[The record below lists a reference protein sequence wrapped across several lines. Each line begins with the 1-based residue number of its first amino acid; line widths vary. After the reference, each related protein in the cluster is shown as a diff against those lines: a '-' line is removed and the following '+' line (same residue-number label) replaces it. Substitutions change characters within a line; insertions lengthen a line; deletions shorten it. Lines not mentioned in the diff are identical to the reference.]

1 MGDLG
6 GHAEIKGDEDA
17 GAVLDWISLI
27 RSRICDGV
35 VRSSAVA
42 GSSAIRMAGS
52 SARAA
57 SGRSAGGN
65 RFQRLLRQPVAPGV
79 RS

>member
-1 MGDLG
+1 MNRTP
-6 GHAEIKGDEDA
+6 
-17 GAVLDWISLI
+17 VPVVDWISLI
-27 RSRICDGV
+27 RSRICIGV
-35 VRSSAVA
+35 VRPSAVA

-57 SGRSAGGN
+57 SGRSTGGTGF
-65 RFQRLLRQPVAPGV
+65 RALLLQPVAPGV